1 MLFHLM
7 ACLVA
12 GAESVPLDTTVAR
25 IFSTHCVAC
34 HRQEKAKGGL
44 RLDTAAG
51 LAKGGNSGPVVVS
64 AKPEQSRLI
73 TAISGKDAELSMP
86 PKPRTPLTR
95 EETRALVAWVEKG
108 ARWSDEEIGR
118 AHV

>member
-25 IFSTHCVAC
+25 TVAWYRAVHEGASPLKC
-34 HRQEKAKGGL
+34 C
-44 RLDTAAG
+44 
-51 LAKGGNSGPVVVS
+51 LADLE
-64 AKPEQSRLI
+64 AYQ
-73 TAISGKDAELSMP
+73 AEL
-86 PKPRTPLTR
+86 K
-95 EETRALVAWVEKG
+95 
-108 ARWSDEEIGR
+108 IGR